1 GFQPAKRR
9 PQGPDFVLD
18 TTDTNIT
25 GEGDLDLSSEK
36 LNLTLNA
43 HPKWAGPLT
52 ARPPI
57 LIKGTLSK
65 PQVGVDPSQAIA
77 RGAAAAVLGVLL
89 TPLAALLPM
98 IDLAPGKATPSQELA

>member
-1 GFQPAKRR
+1 
-9 PQGPDFVLD
+9 
-18 TTDTNIT
+18 
-25 GEGDLDLSSEK
+25 
-36 LNLTLNA
+36 
-43 HPKWAGPLT
+43 
-52 ARPPI
+52 

-98 IDLAPGKATPSQELA
+98 IDLGLGKDSPCHELIREAQNSN